1 MALWGLG
8 YKNGDW
14 IWELAFGGGIF
25 RVIFGL
31 GGLCLLLFVPI
42 DEEGFVIM
50 EVGDVGV
57 VIFLFLIVFPVLNRL
72 ALHFWDSL
80 SNSKSS
86 FSDSVNSQFNRHV
99 VVASPLEPRSHSLGI
114 RNYINQ
120 LMGSLLN
127 PLAISIFFRSIYLSV
142 WTLPFL
148 FSCDEMIHPREG
160 AATDRDVD
168 LLPHEEQLT
177 QSWAN
182 QPPSRNDILRSLGVV
197 AS

>member
-57 VIFLFLIVFPVLNRL
+57 VIFLFLIVFPVLNWL

-86 FSDSVNSQFNRHV
+86 SSDSVNSQFNRHV

-127 PLAISIFFRSIYLSV
+127 PLAISILLSFVLFIYPSG
-142 WTLPFL
+142 PCL
-148 FSCDEMIHPREG
+148 FYSPTMRWYTRAKEPPRTAMWISCRTKNNWLRVEPASHPHG
-160 AATDRDVD
+160 TIF
-168 LLPHEEQLT
+168 
-177 QSWAN
+177 S
-182 QPPSRNDILRSLGVV
+182 GV
-197 AS
+197 SE